1 MSGHPIPISGPR
13 VGAAR
18 AQARGAEPVS
28 QSAGVGSLT
37 QLVADLRLSAARLLA
52 MTSRQWDPASG
63 PQQQDAP
70 LGPDFVDIQL
80 GKAAADFRSALRE
93 LDELREVLASQH
105 PTRPAP
111 GHATTGAPVPASSE
125 SGGPATA
132 AGASSDPR
140 PRRAQRNPSHGNG
153 VRPGVGFA
161 AGAAPM
167 GFTLPAPARFAVGES
182 MARHW

>member
-80 GKAAADFRSALRE
+80 AKARADFRNALRE
-93 LDELREVLASQH
+93 LDELRRILASQH
-105 PTRPAP
+105 PAPHAPGYRPTP
-111 GHATTGAPVPASSE
+111 GHAITAPSSVSRE
-125 SGGPATA
+125 SPDARQRVA
-132 AGASSDPR
+132 AGADLRESSSGS
-140 PRRAQRNPSHGNG
+140 ASM
-153 VRPGVGFA
+153 
-161 AGAAPM
+161 GAS
-167 GFTLPAPARFAVGES
+167 FTLPAAPRFAVGES